1 MTEFPEKWISAFLTG
16 AKVREICQEAGISK
30 TKFYALRRDPDF
42 QAVLRER
49 KDMAISAGL
58 EALRGHFLRDIG
70 ILQAIAEDPGIA
82 PQVRINAVSVSLQQ
96 LSNWIS
102 TVDLAERVTALENA
116 RNDGF
121 ETIQGVS

>member
-16 AKVREICQEAGISK
+16 AKVREICQDAEISK
-30 TKFYALRRDPDF
+30 TKYYALKSDPDF

-58 EALRGHFLRDIG
+58 EALRGHFLRDIE
-70 ILQAIAEDPGIA
+70 ILQEIAENPETA

-96 LSNWIS
+96 LSSWIS
-102 TVDLAERVTALENA
+102 TVDLAERVAALENA

-121 ETIQGVS
+121 ETFEGVS